1 MVNINKKREP
11 FFNKVPDLMIRTQKV
26 HPMIKNL
33 FYLNIPD
40 IPLAG
45 RLKYFQKNW
54 KVLTQDPK
62 ILSIVEGYDI
72 PFVEKPYQCQ
82 IPAKAKFDKTQ
93 TQLVNQEI
101 QDMLKKGAI
110 EKVSPVPDQ
119 FLSNIFL
126 YL

>member
-1 MVNINKKREP
+1 MLKK
-11 FFNKVPDLMIRTQKV
+11 
-26 HPMIKNL
+26 L
-33 FYLNIPD
+33 FYLKFPD

-54 KVLTQDPK
+54 KILIQDPK
-62 ILSIVEGYDI
+62 ILSIVKDYDI
-72 PFVEKPYQCQ
+72 PFVEKPYQYQ
-82 IPAKAKFDKTQ
+82 IPAKAKFDTQ

-110 EKVSPVPDQ
+110 EKLSPVPNQ

-126 YL
+126 VKNGGKNRPVINLKKLNSFIPYNHFKMEIS